1 MIGAWSLTAQL
12 KYERTY
18 KYFVNYASEPRNTVK
33 YRDIIVILQLTSLLL
48 YTVPYDVRQRS
59 PVFHFAV
66 SRGLRVSSHCITVDI
81 RALFTILQGVLGMVS
96 FGSQIWV
103 TSIIARL
110 SFISQ
115 CLSHKIILSYK
126 RLW

>member
-1 MIGAWSLTAQL
+1 
-12 KYERTY
+12 
-18 KYFVNYASEPRNTVK
+18 VNYASEPRNTVK
-33 YRDIIVILQLTSLLL
+33 YRDIIVILQLASLLL
-48 YTVPYDVRQRS
+48 YTVPCDVKQRS

-66 SRGLRVSSHCITVDI
+66 SRGLRVSSQCITVDI

-115 CLSHKIILSYK
+115 CLSHKIILPYK